1 MYPPRFVPNF
11 IKCNIHI
18 PSIYLDTLYWPR
30 FHRVRDESAF
40 CTSVTTKSCAW
51 ETCSPPDYKT
61 HAAAWTATEIPILI
75 HLSFS
80 RYVNDGRPF
89 WQYIASSSTGCSDLE
104 YFWGYC
110 ISTIQ
115 LKRWDTVCNQNGV
128 WPSFGIDIFA
138 KLIKCDL
145 FARLGISVI

>member
-30 FHRVRDESAF
+30 FHRVCDESAF

-51 ETCSPPDYKT
+51 EPCSPPDYKN

-89 WQYIASSSTGCSDLE
+89 WQYISISSTVCSDLQ
-104 YFWGYC
+104 YFWGTVSALYNWKGEIQCAIKMGFDLLLIAHC
-110 ISTIQ
+110 ISPFQ
-115 LKRWDTVCNQNGV
+115 LYSADTVPPKV
-128 WPSFGIDIFA
+128 
-138 KLIKCDL
+138 L
-145 FARLGISVI
+145 